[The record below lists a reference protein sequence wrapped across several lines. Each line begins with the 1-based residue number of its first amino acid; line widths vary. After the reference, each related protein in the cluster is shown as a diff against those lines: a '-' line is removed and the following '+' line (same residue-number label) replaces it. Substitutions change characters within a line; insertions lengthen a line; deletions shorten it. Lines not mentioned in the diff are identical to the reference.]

1 MSHNLDAIVYINLDK
16 RTDRRSEIE
25 FELNKMNLKAERF
38 SAIEHPPP
46 NGIVGC
52 GKSHLAVIKLAKERG
67 YKNILILE
75 DDFVFIT
82 EKLEFEESLTKL
94 FESSIEFDV
103 CFISYNLLEEQE
115 SDIPFLKRAKF
126 SNTASGYIVNSHYY
140 DKIIDLY
147 EWSVPLLESTSQ
159 HWIYANDQ
167 VWRDLQEKDK
177 WYCLVPRL
185 GIQSDGFSDNS
196 QKFIARGV

>member
-1 MSHNLDAIVYINLDK
+1 MSQNIDRIFYINLDK
-16 RTDRRSEIE
+16 RTDRKDEME
-25 FELNKMNLKAERF
+25 AELKRMDLSAERF
-38 SAIEHPPP
+38 CAIEHPPP

-52 GKSHLAVIKLAKERG
+52 GKSHLQVLKIARERG
-67 YKNILILE
+67 YKNVLILE
-75 DDFVFIT
+75 DDFVFIVT
-82 EKLEFEESLTKL
+82 KEEFEASLSQL
-94 FESSIEFDV
+94 FDTNTDFDV

-115 SDIPFLKRAKF
+115 SKIPFLKRAKF
-126 SNTASGYIVNSHYY
+126 SNTASGYIVNSNYY
-140 DKIIDLY
+140 DKFIELY
-147 EWSVPLLESTSQ
+147 EWSVPLLESTGQ

-177 WYCLVPRL
+177 WYCIIPRL

>member
-1 MSHNLDAIVYINLDK
+1 MSNNLDAIFYINLDK
-16 RTDRRSEIE
+16 RTDRKSEIE
-25 FELNKMNLKAERF
+25 TELEKMNLTAERF

-67 YKNILILE
+67 YKNVLILE
-75 DDFVFIT
+75 DDFVFVVD
-82 EKLEFEESLTKL
+82 KQEFEKAIAEL
-94 FESSIEFDV
+94 FESKTEFDV
-103 CFISYNLLEEQE
+103 CFISYNLLEEQH
-115 SDIPFLKRAKF
+115 SDIPFLKRVKF

-140 DKIIDLY
+140 DAIINLY
-147 EWSVPLLESTSQ
+147 EWSVPLLESTCQ

-177 WYCLVPRL
+177 WYCICPRL

>member
-1 MSHNLDAIVYINLDK
+1 MSQNLDAIFYINLDK
-16 RTDRRSEIE
+16 RTDRKEEIE
-25 FELNKMNLKAERF
+25 RELEKMNLTAERF

-52 GKSHLAVIKLAKERG
+52 GKSHLGVIKIAKERG
-67 YKNILILE
+67 YKNVLILE
-75 DDFVFIT
+75 DDFIFIVD
-82 EKLEFEESLTKL
+82 KPEFEKSLTEL
-94 FESSIEFDV
+94 FDSNAEFDV

-115 SDIPFLKRAKF
+115 SNFPFLKRAKF

-140 DKIIDLY
+140 DAIINLY
-147 EWSVPLLESTSQ
+147 EWSVPLLESTCQ

-177 WYCLVPRL
+177 WYCIIPRL
-185 GIQSDGFSDNS
+185 GVQSDGFSDNS